1 MSYVFSKALQ
11 PKPEQERNNSEPLRW
26 SVPPPLNRSNSQGK
40 APPPVARKPSTGSV
54 PTQISKPPA
63 RRISL
68 PARAQSFD
76 ADYGTGPKMG
86 GKAFWIIDLLQ

>member
-11 PKPEQERNNSEPLRW
+11 PKTEQERNNSEPHRW

-40 APPPVARKPSTGSV
+40 VPPPVARKPSTGSV
-54 PTQISKPPA
+54 PVQISKPPA

-68 PARAQSFD
+68 PARAKSFD
-76 ADYGTGPKMG
+76 SDCGTGPKMG
-86 GKAFWIIDLLQ
+86 GKTF